1 MKYYE
6 YGFTESGEFFA
17 VTEYAAGGRTLYCT
31 AENAEEATE
40 KFESYL
46 DGDYITEY
54 SAVRE
59 MTNNEKG
66 MMEDDPNRFL
76 CIDCPE

>member
-6 YGFTESGEFFA
+6 YGFIAESGEFFA
-17 VTEYAAGGRTLYCT
+17 VSEYGYDGDTLYCT

-40 KFESYL
+40 KFENYL
-46 DGDYITEY
+46 DDEYITDN

-59 MTNNEKG
+59 MTSNEKG
-66 MMEDDPNRFL
+66 LLFDKPDRFI
-76 CIDCPE
+76 CID